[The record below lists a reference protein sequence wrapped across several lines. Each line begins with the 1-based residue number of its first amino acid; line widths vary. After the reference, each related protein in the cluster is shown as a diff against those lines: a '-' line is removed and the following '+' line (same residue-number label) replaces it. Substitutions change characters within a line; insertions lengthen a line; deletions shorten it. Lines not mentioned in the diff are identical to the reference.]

1 MLLFLKGVITLWKE
15 IYFTD
20 FEGVIHDY
28 RGLYKIN
35 VEGEVYSC
43 KRNNLLKTRF
53 DKDGYKRVALYKK
66 GKTRHYPLH
75 RLLAFMFIPIID
87 KTKTVVNHIDECKT
101 NNSLEN
107 LEWCTVRQNNTHGTR
122 MDRVQ
127 KKRRET
133 MSTKEWRES
142 NTGDKNTK
150 SKKVVSVNI
159 YTLEVK
165 TYVSIREASKAHE
178 LKSYTTITHS
188 VKHQR
193 VTRNH
198 LWFEAEVYEKMGYDE
213 LVRLIEYKK
222 QQYEKHYHGKK

>member
-1 MLLFLKGVITLWKE
+1 MWKE

-75 RLLAFMFIPIID
+75 RILAFMFIPIVD

-101 NNSLEN
+101 NNSLDN
-107 LEWCTVRQNNTHGTR
+107 LEWCTVGQNNTHGTR

-127 KKRRET
+127 KKRRKT
-133 MSTKEWRES
+133 MSTKEWKES
-142 NTGDKNTK
+142 NSGNNNAK
-150 SKKVVSVNI
+150 SKKVIGINI
-159 YTLEVK
+159 YTLETK
-165 TYVSIREASKAHE
+165 TYASMNEASKSLG
-178 LKSYTTITHS
+178 LKSSSTIAHS
-188 VKHQR
+188 VKQQR
-193 VTRNH
+193 VTRER
-198 LWFEAEVYEKMGYDE
+198 LWFKSEVFEKMSYDK
-213 LVRLIEYKK
+213 LIKLIKYKK